1 MLGLSINLVNRVI
14 CLSVIYNFD
23 MKLTLRQLE
32 IFATIAKTDNV
43 SRAAERLAM
52 SQSAASNALVELEKA
67 YDCPL
72 FDRIGKSLRLNAT
85 GQGLLPLAES
95 LLAQAR
101 DVEAYLSGGKLGP
114 VSVGATMTIGNY
126 LATLII
132 ADYMHQHPEAPVALH
147 VANTDAIVER
157 LLRYECDLGLIEGE
171 VSHPDLLIEPWM
183 DDELVVFCAP
193 GHELSSHGTVDNET
207 LARQLWILRERG
219 SGTRSH
225 FDREVGRHL
234 GHVNLRLELE
244 HTEAIKRA
252 VESGLGIACLS
263 RLALREAFRRGS
275 LVEIKTPQFSLG
287 RRFYFARHRQRYESA
302 AARCFRELCTSATG
316 GASSTAGLQLPFI
329 P

>member
-1 MLGLSINLVNRVI
+1 MR
-14 CLSVIYNFD
+14 
-23 MKLTLRQLE
+23 LTLRQLE
-32 IFATIAKTDNV
+32 IFAAIAKTENV
-43 SRAAERLAM
+43 SRAADRLSM
-52 SQSAASNALVELEKA
+52 SQSAASNSLVELERA

-85 GQGLLPLAES
+85 GQGLLPMAES
-95 LLAQAR
+95 LLSQAR

-157 LLRYECDLGLIEGE
+157 LLRYECDVGLIEGE
-171 VSHPDLLIEPWM
+171 VSHPDLVIEPWM

-193 GHELSSHGTVDNET
+193 GHELAGHAPADNET
-207 LARQLWILRERG
+207 LARQPWILRERG
-219 SGTRSH
+219 SGTRGH
-225 FDREVGRHL
+225 FDREIGRHL
-234 GHVNLRLELE
+234 VQVNLRLELE

-252 VESGLGIACLS
+252 VESGLGIGCLS

-275 LVEIKTPQFSLG
+275 LVEIGTPQFSLG
-287 RRFYFARHRQRYESA
+287 RRFYFARHRQRFESA
-302 AARCFRELCTSATG
+302 AARCFRQLCASATE